1 METSIKLIV
10 ISFVLI
16 ITSCNNNQIKNE
28 QAVSKDNQIVQ
39 KENIL
44 NISALYQNVDSLTG
58 KTISVKGII
67 DHVCPR
73 SGKRF
78 KIINLNGQEYF
89 KIVIREDLS
98 DISETSIGN
107 TVTVKGI
114 LKFQKLY
121 SKDVEEWIGKI
132 KVNHA
137 GEEDTEH
144 YKEEIGFVLKIK
156 EQIENG
162 EIEYYAQYFVEAS
175 YYEFQ

>member
-1 METSIKLIV
+1 MKTSIKLIV
-10 ISFVLI
+10 ISFALI
-16 ITSCNNNQIKNE
+16 ITSCNNNQTKNE
-28 QAVSKDNQIVQ
+28 QVVSKDNQVVQ

-44 NISALYQNVDSLTG
+44 NVSALYQNADSLTG
-58 KTISVKGII
+58 KTITVKGII

-78 KIINLNGQEYF
+78 KIINSNGQEYL
-89 KIVIREDLS
+89 KIVIQEDLS

-107 TVTVKGI
+107 TVIVKGI

-121 SKDVEEWIGKI
+121 IKDVEEWIDKI

-175 YYEFQ
+175 HYEFQ

>member
-1 METSIKLIV
+1 MKTSIKLIV

-16 ITSCNNNQIKNE
+16 ITSCNNNQTKNE
-28 QAVSKDNQIVQ
+28 QAVSEDNQVVQ
-39 KENIL
+39 KENTL
-44 NISALYQNVDSLTG
+44 NISVLYQNADSLTG
-58 KTISVKGII
+58 KTITVKGII

-78 KIINLNGQEYF
+78 KIINSNGQEYL
-89 KIVIREDLS
+89 KIVMQEDLS

-121 SKDVEEWIGKI
+121 SKDVEEWIDKI

-144 YKEEIGFVLKIK
+144 YKEEIGFILKIK

-175 YYEFQ
+175 HYEF

>member
-1 METSIKLIV
+1 MKTSIKLIV

-16 ITSCNNNQIKNE
+16 IISCNNNQTKNE
-28 QAVSKDNQIVQ
+28 QAVSKDKQVVQ
-39 KENIL
+39 ENIL
-44 NISALYQNVDSLTG
+44 NISALYQNIDSLTG

-78 KIINLNGQEYF
+78 KIINLNGQEYL
-89 KIVIREDLS
+89 KIVMQEDLS

-107 TVTVKGI
+107 TVIVKGI

-121 SKDVEEWIGKI
+121 SKDVEEWIDKI

-162 EIEYYAQYFVEAS
+162 EIEYYAQYFVDAF
-175 YYEFQ
+175 YYKFQ